1 MNELYELID
10 NLKRNLDK
18 DKTIVEIKKEMDILN
33 NDLAFNEILNK
44 YKEYPSDD
52 LKMKLYENKNF
63 KRYKVLEN
71 DLNLIILSINSELK
85 KISSKGKCG
94 R

>member
-33 NDLAFNEILNK
+33 NDLCLGCNHFFPIQ
-44 YKEYPSDD
+44 DI
-52 LKMKLYENKNF
+52 
-63 KRYKVLEN
+63 VQ
-71 DLNLIILSINSELK
+71 IQQI
-85 KISSKGKCG
+85 
-94 R
+94 